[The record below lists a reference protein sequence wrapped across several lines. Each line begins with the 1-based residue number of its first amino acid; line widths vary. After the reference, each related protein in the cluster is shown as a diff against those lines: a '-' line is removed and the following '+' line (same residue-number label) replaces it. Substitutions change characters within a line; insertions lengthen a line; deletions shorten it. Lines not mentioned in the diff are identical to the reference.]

1 MSNLLN
7 NPCVND
13 TSVFNPL
20 KPTKIQKE
28 WLIQQ
33 VVDGHMTGKSIQQ
46 EYGIKKRVVNVWV
59 YRYRKHKEIC
69 SGVGRPRAF
78 DQKAMQ
84 EIQAWLHEN
93 ENNIND
99 RKELK
104 IKLIQAYSDTKRR
117 LMNNKKD
124 NTGTCNDKIKNI
136 SHGTLINYMSMT
148 RTDKL
153 AELLKEN

>member
-1 MSNLLN
+1 
-7 NPCVND
+7 
-13 TSVFNPL
+13 
-20 KPTKIQKE
+20 
-28 WLIQQ
+28 
-33 VVDGHMTGKSIQQ
+33 
-46 EYGIKKRVVNVWV
+46 
-59 YRYRKHKEIC
+59 
-69 SGVGRPRAF
+69 
-78 DQKAMQ
+78 MQ

-104 IKLIQAYSDTKRR
+104 SNLIQAYSDTKRR

-136 SHGTLINYMSMT
+136 SHGTLINYMNMT